1 VGRNKRGPRNR
12 IDERMVMGMG
22 KCKECE
28 YGDLIEEEW
37 PCNTCCD
44 HDKFK
49 PKEIKSPEPI

>member
-1 VGRNKRGPRNR
+1 
-12 IDERMVMGMG
+12 MMTGMG